1 MYDNYREMSADE
13 QAQVKKIHKA
23 IRAEAGSRAG
33 NLAWGFVRGFP
44 YKRIER
50 TTRTQVMA
58 DGTVVSH
65 NPPNLLVVAR
75 ILATHI
81 PELESYFASKYQLK
95 KDCPLLAWAA
105 NPDGAIPAPAP
116 RPKKPYIRPEQS
128 VA

>member
-13 QAQVKKIHKA
+13 KAQVKKIHKA

-44 YKRIER
+44 YRRIER
-50 TTRTQVMA
+50 TTYSQSMA

-65 NPPNLLVVAR
+65 NPPPLLIIAR
-75 ILATHI
+75 ILAEHI
-81 PELESYFASKYQLK
+81 PGIEAEYFASKYQLK
-95 KDCPLLAWAA
+95 ADCPLVAWAA
-105 NPDGAIPAPAP
+105 NPDGAIPAPV
-116 RPKKPYIRPEQS
+116 RVKKPYVRPEQS